1 MVVVVTPA
9 VVIVKVVIRSDLIYI
24 VIGCS
29 MCGVCSCGGV
39 IFGYS
44 VSSLTS
50 AVTPTAT
57 TTAQPYIPYHHQTI
71 TIRKPSPD
79 HHQQLSL

>member
-29 MCGVCSCGGV
+29 MCGVCA
-39 IFGYS
+39 IEDDI
-44 VSSLTS
+44 VSGET
-50 AVTPTAT
+50 
-57 TTAQPYIPYHHQTI
+57 
-71 TIRKPSPD
+71 D
-79 HHQQLSL
+79 